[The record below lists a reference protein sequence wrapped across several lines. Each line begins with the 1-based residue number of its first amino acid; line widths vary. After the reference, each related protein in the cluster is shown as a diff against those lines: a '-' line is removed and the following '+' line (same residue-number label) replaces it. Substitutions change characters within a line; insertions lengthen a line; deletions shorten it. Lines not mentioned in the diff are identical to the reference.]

1 MTLPHREPDARAVEA
16 AILDLLSRRADDA
29 TVCPS
34 EVARALAPDG
44 QGWQPLM
51 PLVRQVAQRLVQDGR
66 LQVTRRG
73 VPVDDATG
81 RGGPVRLGRPRPPQE
96 D

>member
-1 MTLPHREPDARAVEA
+1 MESGNQPAADAVES
-16 AILDLLSRRADDA
+16 AIFDLLSRRTEGA

-44 QGWQPLM
+44 ENWRPLM
-51 PLVRQVAQRLVQDGR
+51 PLVRQVAQRLVQQGR
-66 LQVTRRG
+66 LVVTRRG

-81 RGGPVRLGRPRPPQE
+81 RGGPIRLGRPRPLHKG
-96 D
+96 